1 MLLDQRACAAGGHA
15 ARRAADRCK
24 EFPAFHKCPQESKLR
39 AVSCH
44 SGPAIGTAGEG
55 PEVRPIVLG
64 CQCPAR
70 VRASNWCRSQ
80 HFRVTPTSRRTS
92 GHRLTA
98 VSAKSGREQS
108 QQGSPC
114 SNHLVGESALP
125 QLATEERT
133 FGIGSSV
140 PQPVVSR
147 CSKRR
152 ARMRD
157 YSEADMHGRV
167 AGTISGC

>member
-1 MLLDQRACAAGGHA
+1 MLLGQRACAAGGYA
-15 ARRAADRCK
+15 AHRAADQCR

-44 SGPAIGTAGEG
+44 SGRAIGTAGEG

-70 VRASNWCRSQ
+70 VMSVELVPFAT
-80 HFRVTPTSRRTS
+80 FPLYPTSRRTS

-167 AGTISGC
+167 AGTIPGC